1 MKKFI
6 YATLSFLLL
15 LPCGLR
21 AQEQITHRNIGL
33 DSLMVLL
40 HRSENA
46 KVYYLDDESSKE
58 LIFTVREDSK
68 MGETIMSKLK
78 DAGFTISSYNNALFV
93 LKGAPLA
100 ANLPAGYFDSG
111 YKEPETVSQDYIDAL
126 VNESNIAVS
135 QNKIYE
141 IGDSNNPAA
150 KAYMSGYVRD
160 AVTGE
165 PVVGVVLFDSVSK
178 TMATTDAHGFYKIM
192 LPAGDCQIDV
202 SGYSLEEL
210 KLNLKIFSD
219 GNLDIAVRE
228 KVYALSGATISSENS
243 NKIRSTDIGIEKVRI
258 DRIKKVPMAFG
269 EADVMKVILTLPGVK
284 SVGEASNGF
293 NVRGGATDQNLV
305 LFNGGTVYNPSHLFG
320 MISAFNPDVV
330 SDIELYK
337 SSIPVEYGGRISSV
351 LDVKSRGGNSNNVTG
366 SLGLGL
372 LTTRGHIEGPLT
384 KNTTFI
390 AGVRAT
396 YSDWMLGLLPEGSG
410 YNNGA
415 ASFYDGT
422 LGLRTRINENNTLY
436 VNGYYSTDGFKFSAD
451 TSYRYQNINASV
463 KWRSTFSEKHSLD
476 LTAGYDQYGYKTFD
490 TSNSYDSY
498 ELAFRIMQ
506 GFAKLRFQSMLSEKH
521 NLTYGVDGLYYNL
534 MPGSYLPYGEKSIV
548 SPDIMDAETAV
559 EMAGYVS
566 DTWNISEKLSL
577 DMGVRYSL
585 FKSDRFYGA
594 PEFRVSGR
602 YLISPLVSFKAGFNS
617 MNQYIHMLSNTT
629 SISPTDIWKLSDK
642 DIRPQDGW
650 QAAAGFYS
658 ELFKNKVELSV
669 EGYYKKMNHYLDY
682 KGGAVLLMNRNLAED
697 VIDTEGR
704 AYGVEVMLKKPLGK
718 LNGWVSYTYSRAMLR
733 EIGDR
738 GIHAVNGGNWYN
750 AAFDKPHELKFVGNY
765 KLTHRFSV
773 SMNVDYSTGRP
784 VTVPMGKYNYGG
796 EYKLYYGPRNEYRV
810 PDYFR
815 MDAAINIEP
824 THRLKA
830 FTHFSFTVGVYNV
843 TGRKNVYSLYFDTEG
858 DKVKGHKLCIFGAQI
873 PYINLNFKF

>member
-1 MKKFI
+1 MNKLV
-6 YATLSFLLL
+6 YAALSLLL
-15 LPCGLR
+15 SLPFSLN
-21 AQEQITHRNIGL
+21 AQEPAMHRNIGL

-46 KVYYLDDESSKE
+46 KVYYLGDESSKE
-58 LIFTVREDSK
+58 LIFTVREDAK
-68 MGETIMSKLK
+68 MGEVIKSKLR
-78 DAGFTISSYNNALFV
+78 DNGFTVSRYNNTLFV
-93 LKGAPLA
+93 LKGAALA
-100 ANLPAGYFDSG
+100 SDLPTGYFDRSEN
-111 YKEPETVSQDYIDAL
+111 EPEKISQDYINAL
-126 VNESNIAVS
+126 ADESIMAVS
-135 QNKIYE
+135 QNRIYE
-141 IGDSNNPAA
+141 IGDSNNPTA

-165 PVVGVVLFDSVSK
+165 PVVGVVLFDNVSK
-178 TMATTDAHGFYKIM
+178 TMATTDAHGFYRIM
-192 LPAGDCQIDV
+192 LPAGDCRIDV

-210 KLNLKIFSD
+210 KLNLKVFSD

-228 KVYALSGATISSENS
+228 QVYALSGATVSAENI
-243 NKIRSTDIGIEKVRI
+243 NKIRSNEIGIEKVKI

-269 EADVMKVILTLPGVK
+269 EADVVKVILTLPGVK

-320 MISAFNPDVV
+320 MLSAFNPDVV
-330 SDIELYK
+330 NDIELYK

-351 LDVKSRGGNSNNVTG
+351 LDVRSRDGNNNNVTG

-372 LTTRGHIEGPLT
+372 LTTRGHIEGPIT

-422 LGLRTRINENNTLY
+422 LGVRTKINDNNTLY
-436 VNGYYSTDGFKFSAD
+436 VNGYYSTDGFRFSAD
-451 TSYRYQNINASV
+451 TSYRYNNINASI
-463 KWRSTFSEKHSLD
+463 KWRSTFSDRHSFD
-476 LTAGYDQYGYKTFD
+476 LTAGYDQYSYKTFE
-490 TSNSYDSY
+490 TTNSLDSY
-498 ELAFRIMQ
+498 EMAFRIGQ
-506 GFAKLRFQSMLSEKH
+506 GFTKLRFQSMLSEKH
-521 NLTYGVDGLYYNL
+521 NLTYGAEGRYYNL
-534 MPGSYLPYGEKSIV
+534 MPGSYLPYGDNSIV
-548 SPDIMDAETAV
+548 TPDIMDTESAV
-559 EMAGYVS
+559 EAAGYIS
-566 DTWNISEKLSL
+566 DTWTISDKLSL
-577 DMGVRYSL
+577 DMGMRYSL
-585 FKSDRFYGA
+585 FVSDRFYGA
-594 PEFRVSGR
+594 PEFRLSGR
-602 YLISPLVSFKAGFNS
+602 YLISPLISIKAGFNS

-658 ELFKNKVELSV
+658 ELFRNQVVLSV
-669 EGYYKKMNHYLDY
+669 EGYFKKMNHYLDY
-682 KGGAVLLMNRNLAED
+682 KGGAILLMNRNLAED
-697 VIDTEGR
+697 VIETEGK
-704 AYGVEVMLKKPLGK
+704 AYGVEIMLKKPLGK
-718 LNGWVSYTYSRAMLR
+718 LNGWISYTYSRALLR
-733 EIGDR
+733 EVGDR
-738 GIHAVNGGNWYN
+738 GINAVNGGDWYN

-765 KLTHRFSV
+765 KLTHRVSFSV
-773 SMNVDYSTGRP
+773 NADYSTGRP
-784 VTVPMGKYNYGG
+784 VTVPLGKYNYGG

-824 THRLKA
+824 THKLKA

-858 DKVKGHKLCIFGAQI
+858 KTVKGHKLCIFGAPI